1 MENSVRLTY
10 FGLSTVSNDKLQ
22 RKVINAQY
30 ESFHRTQ
37 YLVKK
42 STSIFWRKHAV
53 EVMLGPLEYI
63 HKKKIE
69 QLLFHFSKTLTIRTL
84 TTCYYKKWKNENR
97 DKPWCGRLCHFAV
110 FIKIV

>member
-42 STSIFWRKHAV
+42 YTSIFWRKHAV

-63 HKKKIE
+63 HKKKNRTITVSFFKNLNH
-69 QLLFHFSKTLTIRTL
+69 QNTDNLLLQKME
-84 TTCYYKKWKNENR
+84 KWKQR
-97 DKPWCGRLCHFAV
+97 
-110 FIKIV
+110 

>member
-1 MENSVRLTY
+1 M
-10 FGLSTVSNDKLQ
+10 LQ

-30 ESFHRTQ
+30 ESSHRKQ

-42 STSIFWRKHAV
+42 STSIFWRKHEV

-84 TTCYYKKWKNENR
+84 TTCYYKKMENENR
-97 DKPWCGRLCHFAV
+97 DNPWCGRLCHFAV
-110 FIKIV
+110 FIKMV